1 MNKLFHRAA
10 CGACQNGFLLGGHA
24 MHTFHGQCQCGAVR
38 YRVQG
43 EVATVFACH
52 CRECQRQSASAFGM
66 ALWVRQAQLTLLQG
80 SLQRWQR
87 HTPSG
92 RVMDCD
98 FCPQCGTR
106 LFHRTSGNGDVL
118 SIKPGTLDDAPAWQP
133 VAHIWTAS
141 AQAGWQPPAG
151 ALCYLGNPPAWA
163 PLLQAWRDHAAACGQ
178 P

>member
-1 MNKLFHRAA
+1 MQTLE
-10 CGACQNGFLLGGHA
+10 
-24 MHTFHGQCQCGAVR
+24 GQCQCGAVR
-38 YRVQG
+38 YRVHG
-43 EVATVFACH
+43 EVLTVFACH

-66 ALWVRQAQLTLLQG
+66 ALWLRAAQLTLLQG
-80 SLQRWQR
+80 TVQRWQR
-87 HTPSG
+87 ATPSG

-118 SIKPGTLDDAPAWQP
+118 SIKPGTLDDAPAWRP

-141 AQAGWQPPAG
+141 AQAGWQPPDG
-151 ALCYLGNPPAWA
+151 VLSYPGNPPAWE
-163 PLLQAWRDHAAACGQ
+163 PLLQAWRAYAACGQ

>member
-1 MNKLFHRAA
+1 MNKLFHR
-10 CGACQNGFLLGGHA
+10 CPRGACQNGFLLGGFT
-24 MHTFHGQCQCGAVR
+24 MQTFHGECQCGAVR

-80 SLQRWQR
+80 SVQRWQR

-106 LFHRTSGNGDVL
+106 LFHRTSGNGDIL
-118 SIKPGTLDDAPAWQP
+118 SIKPGTLDDAPVWQP

-151 ALCYLGNPPAWA
+151 ALCYPGNPPAWA
-163 PLLQAWRDHAAACGQ
+163 PLLQAWRNHAAACGQ